1 LFVYFGHGCDLAE
14 MSAPLFETQPK
25 DFLVSRISEQRK
37 RVFLTSDESRIM
49 KRIHFLIGGI
59 VQGVGFRYYVIN
71 HARRLKVKG
80 FVKNLDDG
88 RVEVV
93 AEGDSRRLEELE
105 KLLRKGPYGSKVE
118 DVKIF
123 TEQYKNEFKD
133 FDVVF

>member
-1 LFVYFGHGCDLAE
+1 
-14 MSAPLFETQPK
+14 M
-25 DFLVSRISEQRK
+25 
-37 RVFLTSDESRIM
+37 SDESKIM
-49 KRIHFLIGGI
+49 KRVRILISGL

-71 HARRLKVKG
+71 RARKLKVKG

-105 KLLRKGPYGSKVE
+105 KLLRKGSYGSKVE

-133 FDVVF
+133 FDVIS